1 MTLSFK
7 TQINGK
13 PTYFVEKIWKGLW
26 ETNNVEFI
34 IMSSEYEFGYNEISP
49 LKYVEQENI
58 HTYNPKLHTIRE
70 DPHCRWR
77 PGRRIHPVINNRSP
91 NRFQFAPVIKCQSVQ
106 SITILYNDGNPAVYL
121 GDTCESGM
129 PFYFKDFDEEDGQ
142 YICYGENQ
150 MLQLAQND
158 GFDSIADFFAYFHK
172 DFSGKIIHWTNLKY

>member
-13 PTYFVEKIWKGLW
+13 PTYFVEKIWKGL
-26 ETNNVEFI
+26 VDAGLALPEFF
-34 IMSSEYEFGYNEISP
+34 EDYGKLAFGYGFDGNNFGDI
-49 LKYVEQENI
+49 KAK
-58 HTYNPKLHTIRE
+58 HHTIRE

-77 PGRRIHPVINNRSP
+77 PGRRIHPVINNRTP
-91 NRFQFAPVIKCQSVQ
+91 QRFQFAPVIKCQSVQ

-150 MLQLAQND
+150 MLKLANND
-158 GFDSIADFFAYFHK
+158 GFDSIDDFFAYFHK